1 MVSLREFIYHEAIQL
16 MLLTAA
22 AEHGACDV

>member
-1 MVSLREFIYHEAIQL
+1 MISLRQLIYHEAVQL

-22 AEHGACDV
+22 AEHGDCDV